1 MAESYGFFNGI
12 EYGESFVALVNKTLV
27 KTGVFFDGLSCSGNS
42 MNVVVS
48 AGSANL
54 DGFLYNNDSEL
65 SLEVETA
72 HATLPRIDSVMIR
85 HDISSR
91 RINAV
96 IVKGTAQSNPSA
108 PSPVR
113 NKSYYDLKIA
123 DVLIPGGASSVSTI
137 TDTRGDADVCGLVTG
152 YDTADLATITNRLT
166 SLEARDYI
174 VEQGTSGNWTWRK
187 WSIGLQELFY
197 RGEYK
202 SFSTLKASGS
212 IYYADVLQ
220 NIVYPVTF
228 LEVPIVTSAFQTGMQ
243 GSSELSN
250 VWAWTSGHTETG
262 FKHMYLARG
271 TNVAVGGIP
280 TFVAVGR
287 WK

>member
-1 MAESYGFFNGI
+1 MAEYYGYFNGI
-12 EYGESFVALVNKTLV
+12 EYGESFVALVNRTLV

-48 AGSANL
+48 SGSANL
-54 DGFLYNNDSEL
+54 NGFLYNNDSAL

-72 HATLPRIDSVMIR
+72 HATLPRIDAVMIR

-113 NKSYYDLKIA
+113 NASYYDLKIA

-174 VEQGTSGNWTWRK
+174 VEQGV
-187 WSIGLQELFY
+187 
-197 RGEYK
+197 
-202 SFSTLKASGS
+202 SGS
-212 IYYADVLQ
+212 WTYQKWNSGVAELWGYTQLTDVPITNTNNDGYYFSNVLSSDVLPFS
-220 NIVYPVTF
+220 IVAGSANVVFTCANAGMWCTATSMSTATQYVTF
-228 LEVPIVTSAFQTGMQ
+228 RINRIKSITTDV
-243 GSSELSN
+243 N
-250 VWAWTSGHTETG
+250 VYIQVKS
-262 FKHMYLARG
+262 
-271 TNVAVGGIP
+271 
-280 TFVAVGR
+280 R